1 MSLKI
6 GKYEVKYP
14 IVQGGMGVGISWSS
28 LAGTVSAA
36 GGLGTISSVGT
47 GYYDNCRFAT
57 KLVDDRPLG
66 STNTHSREALIEIFK
81 NARKIC
87 GDAPLACNILHVITD
102 YKRVVQDA
110 IDAGANIIV
119 TGAGLPTD
127 LAKIVVEK
135 CQEVGKNITD
145 DVAIVPIVSSGKALK
160 VIARFWQ
167 RAGRLPD
174 AVIVEGPLSGGHQ
187 GAKEDELFKPEHSL
201 ESILVDVVAERDKWG
216 KMPVIAAGGIWDKAD
231 VDRMMALGADAVQLG
246 TRFALTF
253 ESDASDGFKQVLLD
267 ANEEDV
273 KIVKSPV
280 GYPARAINTPLIQNL
295 EPRKIKCISNCIVP
309 CNHGEGATKVGY
321 CIADSL
327 GDGMR
332 GKLDNGLFFC
342 GANVFRTNKLQHVQ
356 EIIDELK

>member
-6 GKYEVKYP
+6 GKYEIKYP
-14 IVQGGMGVGISWSS
+14 IVQGGMGVGISWSN
-28 LAGTVSAA
+28 LAGSVSAA

-47 GYYDNCRFAT
+47 GYYDNCRFVS
-57 KLVDDRPLG
+57 KLVDGRPLG
-66 STNTHSREALIEIFK
+66 MENTHSREALIEIFK

-87 GDAPLACNILHVITD
+87 GDAPLACNILHAITD
-102 YKRVVQDA
+102 YKRVVRDA

-135 CQEVGKNITD
+135 CEELSKDNS

-167 RAGRLPD
+167 RVGRLPD
-174 AVIVEGPLSGGHQ
+174 AVVVEGPLSGGHQ
-187 GAKEDELFKPEHSL
+187 GAKEDELFAPEHSL

-216 KMPVIAAGGIWDKAD
+216 KMPVIAAGGIWDKED
-231 VDRMMALGADAVQLG
+231 VERIRALGADAVQLG
-246 TRFALTF
+246 TRFALTH
-253 ESDASDGFKQVLLD
+253 ESDADPGFKEVLLK
-267 ANEEDV
+267 AEKEDV

-280 GYPARAINTPLIQNL
+280 GYPARAINTPLIKNL
-295 EPRKIKCISNCIVP
+295 EPRRIKCISNCIVP
-309 CNHGEGATKVGY
+309 CNRGEGATKVGY

-327 GDGMR
+327 GDACR
-332 GKLDNGLFFC
+332 GRFETGLFFC
-342 GANVFRTNKLQHVQ
+342 GANVYRSKALEHVGD
-356 EIIDELK
+356 IIDELK

>member
-6 GKYEVKYP
+6 GKYEIKYP
-14 IVQGGMGVGISWSS
+14 IVQGGMGVGVSWGN

-47 GYYDNCRFAT
+47 GYYDNCRFVK
-57 KLVDDRPLG
+57 KLVEGRPLG
-66 STNTHSREALIEIFK
+66 VENTHSREALIEIFK

-102 YKRVVQDA
+102 YKRVVIDA

-127 LAKIVVEK
+127 LAKIVAEK
-135 CQEVGKNITD
+135 CKDMAN

-160 VIARFWQ
+160 VISRFWQ

-174 AVIVEGPLSGGHQ
+174 AIIVEGPLSGGHQ
-187 GAKEDELFKPEHSL
+187 GAKEEDLFKPEHSL

-216 KMPVIAAGGIWDKAD
+216 TMPVIAAGGIWDKAD
-231 VDRMMALGADAVQLG
+231 VDRIMALGADAVQLG
-246 TRFALTF
+246 TRFALTY
-253 ESDASDGFKQVLLD
+253 EGDASDEFKQVLLD
-267 ANEEDV
+267 ANEEDI

-280 GYPARAINTPLIQNL
+280 GYPARALNTPLIKNL
-295 EPRKIKCISNCIVP
+295 EPRKILCRSNCIVP
-309 CNHGEGATKVGY
+309 CNHGVGATEVGY

-327 GDGMR
+327 GDGVL
-332 GKLDNGLFFC
+332 GKLENGLFFC
-342 GANVFRTNKLQHVQ
+342 GANVYKAKKLQHVQ